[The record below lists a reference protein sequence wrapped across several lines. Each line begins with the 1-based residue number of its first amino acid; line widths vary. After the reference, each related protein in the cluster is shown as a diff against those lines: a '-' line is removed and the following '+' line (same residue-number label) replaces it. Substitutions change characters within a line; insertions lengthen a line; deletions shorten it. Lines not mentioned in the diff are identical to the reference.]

1 MIKKILMALVVALPL
16 CAWAQ
21 APKFG
26 VVDVEAILPNMAE
39 FAEAQTKLAEA
50 SKTYESEYAKI
61 NEELQKKFA
70 EYQELEKDPQTLQSI
85 KERRMQ
91 DIQELDKKAQQF
103 AQTAQQDIQ
112 RQQAQLMQPIQEK
125 MMNAIKA
132 VGAENGYLMIFPEGA
147 AAYTSTDVT
156 DVTPLVKAKLGVKDT
171 PAAPAA
177 K

>member
-1 MIKKILMALVVALPL
+1 MIKKILLALVVALPF

-132 VGAENGYLMIFPEGA
+132 VGAWNGYLMTFPE
-147 AAYTSTDVT
+147 
-156 DVTPLVKAKLGVKDT
+156 
-171 PAAPAA
+171 
-177 K
+177 